1 MDKVRTFL
9 VIVYQQRFW
18 VLSVVGVLVAVVCW
32 QLSSSSL
39 EKEFTSNLG
48 KIESQFN
55 SISTLNN
62 QGFFPNP
69 QVNEKDL
76 EQAVK
81 LSGMVESLWQELY
94 DRQRKEVLS
103 WPKVLGP
110 EFVRKVEPLKFGD
123 TIDNEM
129 REQYLNYIK
138 DRFNGLLEIVKAKK
152 VKERGS
158 QSGGYGSRMEGGYG
172 GQDAYGE
179 TGGQSATTGE
189 EEEDYIV
196 LWPGQTI
203 LQQELRWAS
212 TPSTLKTWVT
222 QENLWVYETLL
233 KVIAETNNARG
244 ATRPDNAAI
253 RIITALDVGGK
264 ASANKMP
271 ARIHSPLAAG
281 GGGGEEG
288 MAMGMGNGGEGGM
301 GGGEGGMGYGGEG
314 GEGNGDAQLL
324 TARYL
329 DAEGNPVDGEV
340 ETLAEEP
347 YRRLPVRMIL
357 MMEQR
362 WISQLLVFCA
372 NQALPIEVQGLRVN
386 PGKAAV
392 GFGAGGSS
400 RSTSR
405 MRGVD
410 SQVVVG
416 LATVYL
422 RGVVSIY
429 NPPSQDQLTVPG
441 AEEGSQDQFAENS
454 P

>member
-1 MDKVRTFL
+1 
-9 VIVYQQRFW
+9 
-18 VLSVVGVLVAVVCW
+18 
-32 QLSSSSL
+32 
-39 EKEFTSNLG
+39 
-48 KIESQFN
+48 
-55 SISTLNN
+55 
-62 QGFFPNP
+62 
-69 QVNEKDL
+69 
-76 EQAVK
+76 
-81 LSGMVESLWQELY
+81 
-94 DRQRKEVLS
+94 VLS

-138 DRFNGLLEIVKAKK
+138 DRFNGLLEIIKAKK

-196 LWPGQTI
+196 QWPGQTI

-253 RIITALDVGGK
+253 RVITALDLGSK
-264 ASANKMP
+264 ASADKMP
-271 ARIHSPLAAG
+271 ARIHSPLVVGA
-281 GGGGEEG
+281 GGEEG
-288 MAMGMGNGGEGGM
+288 MGMGYGGEGGM
-301 GGGEGGMGYGGEG
+301 GGGEGGMGRGEGGFGDMMEGGMGYGREG

-329 DAEGNPVDGEV
+329 DVEGNPVDGEV

-357 MMEQR
+357 MMKQR

-400 RSTSR
+400 RSTPR